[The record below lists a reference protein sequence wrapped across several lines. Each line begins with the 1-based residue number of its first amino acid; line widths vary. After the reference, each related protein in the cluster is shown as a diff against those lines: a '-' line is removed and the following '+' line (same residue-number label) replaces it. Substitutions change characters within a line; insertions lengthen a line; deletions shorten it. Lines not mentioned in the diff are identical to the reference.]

1 MGLDIYVDEKKHLN
15 EKFHDQSVTAKWVTG
30 DSVGHEFAYPAYHM
44 HVVHGIC
51 PKSWM
56 FLFGK
61 CR

>member
-15 EKFHDQSVTAKWVTG
+15 EKFHDQSVTAT
-30 DSVGHEFAYPAYHM
+30 VGHEFASPAYHM